1 MESAVAGL
9 PPDKQ
14 WSLWTW
20 LQARLAERQGGHVAR
35 HTDTPAETEAWVAEL
50 GQLRANIGTGR
61 AGISLA
67 QPTNEIREE
76 RFVSLD
82 ANLSN
87 GARSA
92 TSLQP

>member
-1 MESAVAGL
+1 M
-9 PPDKQ
+9 
-14 WSLWTW
+14 
-20 LQARLAERQGGHVAR
+20 
-35 HTDTPAETEAWVAEL
+35 AEL